1 VPFDDAGARK
11 IERDRW
17 DWWRQVGMRSP
28 LEQGRR
34 KRQRLRGRRSGP
46 SARPMA
52 SKFETFSAL
61 HVPGDPVI
69 LYNIWDVG
77 SAQAVTAAGAK
88 ALATGSHP
96 VGDAS
101 GFGDAQQVPLDF
113 VFDNAGRIVDAVD
126 LPLTVDFES
135 AYSTDPEEGGAD
147 VARLKE
153 TGAVG
158 CNFEDQ
164 VIGGEGLHPL
174 DLQVQRIAA
183 IRRAVGDDFFINA
196 RTDLFLKTQT
206 YDDAL
211 IDQVVERGK
220 AFADAGASGFF
231 VPRLSDPAQI
241 ERGVRE
247 VSLPLNVIA
256 FPGAPDK
263 KVWADA
269 GVARISHGPF
279 PHRALMA
286 KLAEM
291 AREAIG

>member
-1 VPFDDAGARK
+1 MPT
-11 IERDRW
+11 
-17 DWWRQVGMRSP
+17 
-28 LEQGRR
+28 
-34 KRQRLRGRRSGP
+34 
-46 SARPMA
+46 
-52 SKFETFSAL
+52 KFETFVAL

-77 SAQAVTAAGAK
+77 SALAVAAAGAK

-96 VGDAS
+96 VADAN
-101 GFGDAQQVPLDF
+101 GFPDGQKVPMDF
-113 VFDNAGRIVDAVD
+113 AFANAKRIVDAVD

-135 AYSTDPEEGGAD
+135 AYSTDLDEGGAN
-147 VARLKE
+147 VAKLAA

-164 VIGGEGLHPL
+164 VIGGEGLHEL
-174 DLQVQRIAA
+174 DLQVRRIAA
-183 IRRAVGDDFFINA
+183 IRKAVGDQFFINA

-211 IDQVVERGK
+211 VDQVIERGK
-220 AFADAGASGFF
+220 AFADAGASSFF
-231 VPRLSDPAQI
+231 VPRIADPKQI
-241 ERGVRE
+241 ERVVRE
-247 VSLPLNVIA
+247 VPLPLNVIA

-263 KVWADA
+263 RVWAEA

-286 KLAEM
+286 KLTEM
-291 AREAIG
+291 ARADIS

>member
-1 VPFDDAGARK
+1 
-11 IERDRW
+11 
-17 DWWRQVGMRSP
+17 
-28 LEQGRR
+28 
-34 KRQRLRGRRSGP
+34 
-46 SARPMA
+46 MA
-52 SKFETFSAL
+52 SKFETFAAL
-61 HVPGDPVI
+61 HVSGDPVV

-77 SAQAVTAAGAK
+77 SALAVVRAGAK

-96 VGDAS
+96 VADAN
-101 GFGDAQQVPLDF
+101 GWPDGQQVPMEF
-113 VFDNAGRIVDAVD
+113 AFANAKRIVDSVE
-126 LPLTVDFES
+126 LPVTVDFEG
-135 AYSTDPEEGGAD
+135 AYSADPEEGGAN
-147 VARLKE
+147 VARLKQ

-164 VIGGEGLHPL
+164 VLGGEGLHPIG
-174 DLQVQRIAA
+174 LQAKRVAA
-183 IRRAVGDDFFINA
+183 IRKAVGDDFYINA

-231 VPRLSDPAQI
+231 VPRLSDPKQI
-241 ERGVRE
+241 ERVVRE
-247 VSLPLNVIA
+247 VPLPLNVIA

-263 KVWADA
+263 SVWANA

-286 KLAEM
+286 KFEEM
-291 AREAIG
+291 ARAAIS

>member
-1 VPFDDAGARK
+1 
-11 IERDRW
+11 
-17 DWWRQVGMRSP
+17 
-28 LEQGRR
+28 
-34 KRQRLRGRRSGP
+34 
-46 SARPMA
+46 MA
-52 SKFETFSAL
+52 SKYETFAAL

-77 SAQAVTAAGAK
+77 SAQAVVAAGAK

-96 VGDAS
+96 VADAN
-101 GFGDAQQVPLDF
+101 GWPDGQKVPIEFALA
-113 VFDNAGRIVDAVD
+113 NAKRIVEAVEV
-126 LPLTVDFES
+126 PLTVDFES
-135 AYSTDPEEGGAD
+135 AYSTDPEKGAAN

-164 VIGGEGLHPL
+164 VIGGEGLHAL
-174 DLQVQRIAA
+174 DLQVKRIEA
-183 IRRAVGDDFFINA
+183 IRRAVGGDFYINA

-231 VPRLSDPAQI
+231 VPRLSDPKQI
-241 ERGVRE
+241 ERVVRE
-247 VSLPLNVIA
+247 VPLPLNVIA

-263 KVWADA
+263 KVWANA

-286 KLAEM
+286 KLTEM
-291 AREAIG
+291 AAQAFA

>member
-1 VPFDDAGARK
+1 
-11 IERDRW
+11 
-17 DWWRQVGMRSP
+17 
-28 LEQGRR
+28 
-34 KRQRLRGRRSGP
+34 
-46 SARPMA
+46 MA
-52 SKFETFSAL
+52 SKFETFAAL

-77 SAQAVTAAGAK
+77 SAQAVVKAGAK

-113 VFDNAGRIVDAVD
+113 VFDNARRIADSVD
-126 LPLTVDFES
+126 LPLTVDFEG
-135 AYSTDPEEGGAD
+135 AYSDDPEQGAAN
-147 VARLKE
+147 VARLAA

-174 DLQVQRIAA
+174 DLQVRRIEA
-183 IRRAVGDDFFINA
+183 IRRAVGDAFFINA
-196 RTDLFLKTQT
+196 RTDAFLKTQT

-211 IDQVVERGK
+211 VDKVVERGK

-231 VPRLSDPAQI
+231 VPRLSDPKQI
-241 ERGVRE
+241 ERVVRE
-247 VSLPLNVIA
+247 VPLPLNVIA
-256 FPGAPDK
+256 FPGAPPKQD
-263 KVWADA
+263 WAAA

-279 PHRALMA
+279 PHRRLMA
-286 KLAEM
+286 MLEEM

>member
-1 VPFDDAGARK
+1 
-11 IERDRW
+11 
-17 DWWRQVGMRSP
+17 
-28 LEQGRR
+28 
-34 KRQRLRGRRSGP
+34 
-46 SARPMA
+46 MA
-52 SKFETFSAL
+52 SNFETFAAL
-61 HVPGDPVI
+61 HMPGNPVI

-77 SAQAVTAAGAK
+77 SAKAVVAAGAK

-101 GFGDAQQVPLDF
+101 GFGDQQQVPLDY
-113 VFDNAGRIVDAVD
+113 VFGNARRIVEAVD
-126 LPLTVDFES
+126 LPLTVDFEG
-135 AYSTDPEEGGAD
+135 AYSTDPREGAAN
-147 VARLKE
+147 VARLAE

-174 DLQVQRIAA
+174 DLQVRRITA
-183 IRRAVGDDFFINA
+183 IRKAVGEQFFINA

-211 IDQVVERGK
+211 VDQAIERGK
-220 AFADAGASGFF
+220 AFAGAGASGFF
-231 VPRLSDPAQI
+231 VPRLADPKQI
-241 ERGVRE
+241 ERVVRE
-247 VSLPLNVIA
+247 VPLPLNVIA

-263 KVWADA
+263 SVWAGA

-286 KLAEM
+286 KLTEM

>member
-1 VPFDDAGARK
+1 MP
-11 IERDRW
+11 
-17 DWWRQVGMRSP
+17 
-28 LEQGRR
+28 
-34 KRQRLRGRRSGP
+34 
-46 SARPMA
+46 
-52 SKFETFSAL
+52 SKFEIFAAL

-77 SAQAVTAAGAK
+77 SALAVVNAGAK

-96 VGDAS
+96 VADAN
-101 GFGDAQQVPLDF
+101 GWPDGQQVPIDF
-113 VFDNAGRIVDAVD
+113 ALANATRIVNAVA
-126 LPLTVDFES
+126 LPVTIDFEG
-135 AYSTDPEEGGAD
+135 AYSADPEEGGAN
-147 VARLKE
+147 VTRLAA

-174 DLQVQRIAA
+174 DLQVRRIAA
-183 IRRAVGDDFFINA
+183 IRKAVGEQFYINA
-196 RTDLFLKTQT
+196 RTDLFLKTQN

-211 IDQVVERGK
+211 VDQVVERGK

-241 ERGVRE
+241 ERMVRE
-247 VSLPLNVIA
+247 VPLPLNVIA

-263 KVWADA
+263 SVWANA

-279 PHRALMA
+279 PHRALMKA
-286 KLAEM
+286 FEEM
-291 AREAIG
+291 GRAAIS

>member
-1 VPFDDAGARK
+1 
-11 IERDRW
+11 
-17 DWWRQVGMRSP
+17 MT
-28 LEQGRR
+28 
-34 KRQRLRGRRSGP
+34 
-46 SARPMA
+46 
-52 SKFETFSAL
+52 SKFETLAAL

-77 SAQAVTAAGAK
+77 SALAVIAAGAK

-96 VGDAS
+96 VADAN
-101 GFGDAQQVPLDF
+101 GWPDGQQVPLDF
-113 VFDNAGRIVDAVD
+113 AFANAKRIVDAVD
-126 LPLTVDFES
+126 LPLTVDFEG
-135 AYSTDPEEGGAD
+135 AYSVDPAEGGAN

-164 VIGGEGLHPL
+164 VIGGEGVHPL
-174 DLQVQRIAA
+174 DLQVKRINA
-183 IRRAVGDDFFINA
+183 IREAVGSDFYINA

-211 IDQVVERGK
+211 VDQVVERGK
-220 AFADAGASGFF
+220 AFAGAGASGFF
-231 VPRLSDPAQI
+231 VPRLADPKQI
-241 ERGVRE
+241 ERVVRE

-263 KVWADA
+263 KIWADA

-286 KLAEM
+286 KLTEM
-291 AREAIG
+291 AREAIS